1 MKQLR
6 LIDSNSALDEV
17 SDHSQAMSW
26 NYDMSR
32 AKCVTNAEEKYIEAM
47 ENPDAFDEP
56 ARQEIIL
63 NYLAQEALSTE
74 AH

>member
-1 MKQLR
+1 MKQLI

-17 SDHSQAMSW
+17 SSHSQAMSW

-32 AKCVTNAEEKYIEAM
+32 AKSVSDAEEKYIEAM
-47 ENPDAFDEP
+47 ENPDAFDEL
-56 ARQEIIL
+56 ARQEIIMD
-63 NYLAQEALSTE
+63 YLEHEAMLAE